1 MLIKLFFLLLYLS
14 IGRFF
19 VKKVLF
25 FLTSLF
31 SFSGT
36 TFADGGPKPWQLGF
50 RPPATS
56 TMEKVVQFHD
66 SFINPIIIAIAL
78 FVIGLMVYIIVRF
91 SEKNNP
97 KPTKTTH
104 NTTLEVLW
112 TAIPAIIL
120 IIIAIPAFKL
130 LYYSHYNPNTEM
142 TIKAIGNQWYWSYEY
157 PDHGIAFDSNMLCG
171 TKEECDE
178 LSKETGKKYVRLLD
192 VDEPVVLPVNTKI
205 KVIATATDVIHSFS
219 VSAFGIKIDGVPGRA
234 QDTWFEIL
242 KEGTYYGQ
250 CSELCGMLH
259 GFMPIT
265 VKAVSDSEFDN
276 WVQNKKAE
284 AKKNEEIKKVEI
296 IK

>member
-1 MLIKLFFLLLYLS
+1 MCK
-14 IGRFF
+14 GRLF

-56 TMEKVVQFHD
+56 TMEKVVEFHD
-66 SFINPIIIAIAL
+66 SFINPIIIAIAV
-78 FVIGLMVYIIVRF
+78 FVIALMVYIIIRF

-112 TAIPAIIL
+112 TAIPTIIL

-157 PDHGIAFDSNMLCG
+157 SDHGIAFDSNMLCG

-178 LSKETGKKYVRLLD
+178 MSKETGQKYVRLLD
-192 VDEPVVLPVNTKI
+192 VDEPLVLPVNKKI
-205 KVIATATDVIHSFS
+205 KVIATASDVIHSFS

-242 KEGTYYGQ
+242 NEGTYYGQ

-259 GFMPIT
+259 GFMPIA
-265 VKAVSDSEFDN
+265 VKAVSESEFN
-276 WVQNKKAE
+276 TWVE
-284 AKKNEEIKKVEI
+284 AKKAAASKDKEIEKAEF
-296 IK
+296 